1 MIARNDRSEH
11 QSGRFAGK
19 TVQSIHDVYPRL
31 LILALQA
38 DSSETQT
45 TRIEIT
51 VAGEGLTLLA
61 TEGTFP
67 RPVIWRPSTRS
78 HSHESRTKK

>member
-51 VAGEGLTLLA
+51 NVVNVFIEKIPSLA
-61 TEGTFP
+61 
-67 RPVIWRPSTRS
+67 
-78 HSHESRTKK
+78 KA